1 LDHWE
6 RLIFFPWVAVN
17 NCSGCVV
24 EFVVV
29 GFVEILDAVRNS
41 ESSFARERDSM
52 SFTCFFFLFCN
63 ENYARRRHQPVAD
76 RSNDLITV

>member
-6 RLIFFPWVAVN
+6 RLIFLPWVAVN

-29 GFVEILDAVRNS
+29 GFVEILDAARNS
-41 ESSFARERDSM
+41 ESFARERDSM
-52 SFTCFFFLFCN
+52 SFTCSCSCSVTKI
-63 ENYARRRHQPVAD
+63 YAHRYQPVAH
-76 RSNDLITV
+76 RNNDLITV

>member
-1 LDHWE
+1 LDHWDAE

-29 GFVEILDAVRNS
+29 GFVEILDAVRNG
-41 ESSFARERDSM
+41 ESFARERDSM
-52 SFTCFFFLFCN
+52 SFTCSVTKTMRIVTSLW
-63 ENYARRRHQPVAD
+63 
-76 RSNDLITV
+76 LIAATI